1 MADDAEARLHALL
14 GALDELGF
22 AIVELDGLHVVDAN
36 PRFCELVGY
45 TLDELQRL
53 PDATR
58 LLLPERRSAGADL
71 LAGARHGG
79 PGFPTT
85 ASLLRRDGVPV
96 EVWAAAAPVGEGS
109 HARLLAVVR
118 DASEEARQREELAA
132 FSQVLQRMPV
142 GMLLWRVE
150 DPDDPASLRLVS
162 VNRAATAGSAAR
174 PADLIGR
181 TIGEVFSGPEGERR
195 AAVILEAH
203 RTRRVLDLGEADVP
217 EGSGIFGPGTYR
229 QAMVPLA
236 GDIVASLIEN
246 VTARREE
253 ERRRRELLQRVVDAG
268 NEERGRI
275 AVGLHDDAI
284 QALAAAALE
293 VGAVRRHP
301 RDDADE
307 ALGRVE
313 ETLRRTIGTLRRLLF
328 DLTPPELD
336 EGLAA
341 AIEVAAD
348 QHFAGTGTTV
358 RTQVDLAVEPSRQ
371 TASTVY
377 RIVAEALTN
386 ARRHAGAS
394 TVEVVVRA
402 DDVTLEGV
410 VRDDGRG
417 GTFDEVPGH
426 LGLRTMRERAE
437 LLGGRCTV
445 ASRPEGG
452 TEVAFRV
459 PVAGQGASG

>member
-1 MADDAEARLHALL
+1 MAADADELLHALL
-14 GALDELGF
+14 RALDELGF
-22 AIVELDGLHVVDAN
+22 ATVELDGPRVVDADR
-36 PRFCELVGY
+36 RFGELVGY
-45 TLDELQRL
+45 TLDELQAL
-53 PDATR
+53 PDVTR

-71 LAGARHGG
+71 LTGARRGG
-79 PGFPTT
+79 SRSSTT

-96 EVWAAAAPVGEGS
+96 EVWAAVAPVGERGDG
-109 HARLLAVVR
+109 RLLAIVR
-118 DASEEARQREELAA
+118 DASEDARRREELAA

-142 GMLLWRVE
+142 GLLLWRVE
-150 DPDDPASLRLVS
+150 DQDDAASLRLVS

-181 TIGEVFSGPEGERR
+181 RIGEVFSGPDGERR
-195 AAVILEAH
+195 AGVILEAH
-203 RTRRVLDLGEADVP
+203 RTRRVLDLGEGDVLA
-217 EGSGIFGPGTYR
+217 GSGIFGPGTYR

-275 AVGLHDDAI
+275 AVGLHDDVI
-284 QALAAAALE
+284 QALAASALE

-301 RDDADE
+301 EHDADE
-307 ALGRVE
+307 ALARVE

-348 QHFAGTGTTV
+348 QHFTGTGTTV
-358 RTQVDLAVEPSRQ
+358 RTRVDLAVEPSRE

-402 DDVTLEGV
+402 DDVALEGV

-445 ASRPEGG
+445 GPRTEGG